1 HGSGLCLIPSAL
13 RRLPLLFCSP
23 YSSPLFSI
31 WIFFVRLVALNPRSR
46 LYCDVKRYRSGN
58 TLRFPRARD
67 EPPHSQ
73 RTLAVGSHRLR
84 FPAGVFVCFLRY
96 HAVWQQHCVAYLH
109 DYDACLQRSPVGS
122 FGTST
127 CMKTPQS
134 GFLEEAEAVPAE
146 SNGPQRK
153 TIQHTSQCIDFVSK
167 TTFFCWKQIPVP
179 IY

>member
-31 WIFFVRLVALNPRSR
+31 WIFFVSLVALNPRSR

-84 FPAGVFVCFLRY
+84 FPAGVFVYSLRLNV
-96 HAVWQQHCVAYLH
+96 VWQQHCIAYFNYYDGCLERRTV
-109 DYDACLQRSPVGS
+109 DACGN
-122 FGTST
+122 ST
-127 CMKTPQS
+127 CLKTPQS

-153 TIQHTSQCIDFVSK
+153 TPQRIRCSLYILFQ
-167 TTFFCWKQIPVP
+167 KQQYFRV
-179 IY
+179 